1 MGGRAGLDQANRGTQ
16 KTSLGKPGGSP
27 RCGAPGQGVQ
37 SQHPQQEKTGL
48 SCPSLGLQRDPVTPR
63 WTPRPLKC
71 DWCLR
76 RRKPGENDGLTAGS
90 ESKGGLPDPPLLTP
104 HPSRCVGFGC
114 SASAPPEWAW
124 ALRLPV
130 PGRRQS
136 LTTQFGCFSL
146 LPVLGLKG
154 CEETPGWGRP

>member
-27 RCGAPGQGVQ
+27 RCGVPGQGVQ
-37 SQHPQQEKTGL
+37 SQHPQQEKKGL

-90 ESKGGLPDPPLLTP
+90 ESKGGLPDPPAQGSSPLTHRGAWGLAVLLRRLLSGP
-104 HPSRCVGFGC
+104 GPFGY
-114 SASAPPEWAW
+114 PYLVE
-124 ALRLPV
+124 
-130 PGRRQS
+130 GR
-136 LTTQFGCFSL
+136 
-146 LPVLGLKG
+146 V
-154 CEETPGWGRP
+154 